1 MQTKLPRALIVQLH
15 ANRYTVAM
23 ENDNLK
29 KGICYLVFS
38 AFCFALMGMLAHMA
52 GDIPF
57 IEKTLFRN
65 IIAFFIALVALLQ
78 AEKKNRQLYNN
89 SISSSNVSP
98 SQPYVSLLHIPHG
111 SFKYLFIRAAAGS
124 LGIFGNF
131 YALDRL
137 NIADASILNKM
148 SPFFALLFSF
158 FIVGE
163 KVDAIP
169 LAAVCGAF
177 GGALLIIKPSFNL
190 THVIPALA
198 GFIGGAGAGLAYACV
213 RKLHE
218 YKVNGSLIIV
228 FFSAFSS
235 LLAVPFLIFNFTP
248 LTVAQLLILLAC
260 GVAAAGGQF
269 GITYAYFNAPA
280 SKISIFD
287 YSQILF
293 SSLMGYFAFGQIP
306 DALSFA
312 GYIIIISMAVIV
324 FVYNKRKAEK
334 ILFQKN

>member
-1 MQTKLPRALIVQLH
+1 
-15 ANRYTVAM
+15 M
-23 ENDNLK
+23 EKENLK
-29 KGICYLVFS
+29 KGITYLVFS

-57 IEKTLFRN
+57 IQKTLFRN
-65 IIAFFIALVALLQ
+65 IIAFFIALIALLR
-78 AEKKNRQLYNN
+78 AERKNRDVYIKNAN
-89 SISSSNVSP
+89 SL
-98 SQPYVSLLHIPHG
+98 QRPYTSLFHLPKG
-111 SFKYLFIRAAAGS
+111 SFKYLLIRAAAGS

-169 LAAVCGAF
+169 LAAICGAF

-213 RKLHE
+213 GKLQQ
-218 YKVNGSLIIV
+218 YKVDGSLIIV

-306 DALSFA
+306 DALSFT
-312 GYIIIISMAVIV
+312 GYAIIISMAVIV
-324 FVYNKRKAEK
+324 FFYNRRKAENNFTK
-334 ILFQKN
+334 QK

>member
-1 MQTKLPRALIVQLH
+1 
-15 ANRYTVAM
+15 M
-23 ENDNLK
+23 EKENLK
-29 KGICYLVFS
+29 KGITYLVFS

-57 IEKTLFRN
+57 IQKTLFRN
-65 IIAFFIALVALLQ
+65 IIAFFIALIALLR
-78 AEKKNRQLYNN
+78 AERKNRDVYIKNAN
-89 SISSSNVSP
+89 SL
-98 SQPYVSLLHIPHG
+98 QRPYTSLFHLPKG
-111 SFKYLFIRAAAGS
+111 SFKYLLIRAAAGS

-169 LAAVCGAF
+169 LAAICGAF

-213 RKLHE
+213 RKLHQ

-306 DALSFA
+306 DALSFT
-312 GYIIIISMAVIV
+312 GYAII
-324 FVYNKRKAEK
+324 N
-334 ILFQKN
+334 

>member
-1 MQTKLPRALIVQLH
+1 
-15 ANRYTVAM
+15 M
-23 ENDNLK
+23 EKENLK
-29 KGICYLVFS
+29 KGITYLVFS

-57 IEKTLFRN
+57 IQKTLFRN
-65 IIAFFIALVALLQ
+65 IIAFFIALIALLR
-78 AEKKNRQLYNN
+78 AERKNRDVYIKNAN
-89 SISSSNVSP
+89 SLQ
-98 SQPYVSLLHIPHG
+98 QPYTSLFHLPKG
-111 SFKYLFIRAAAGS
+111 SFKYLLIRAAAGS

-137 NIADASILNKM
+137 NIAAASILNKM

-169 LAAVCGAF
+169 LAAICGAF

-213 RKLHE
+213 RKLHQ

-306 DALSFA
+306 DALSFT
-312 GYIIIISMAVIV
+312 GYAIIISMAVIV
-324 FVYNKRKAEK
+324 FFYNRRKAENNFTK
-334 ILFQKN
+334 QK

>member
-1 MQTKLPRALIVQLH
+1 
-15 ANRYTVAM
+15 M
-23 ENDNLK
+23 EKENLK
-29 KGICYLVFS
+29 KGITYLVFS

-57 IEKTLFRN
+57 IQKTLFRN
-65 IIAFFIALVALLQ
+65 IIAFFIALIALLR
-78 AEKKNRQLYNN
+78 AERKNRDVYIKNAN
-89 SISSSNVSP
+89 SLQ
-98 SQPYVSLLHIPHG
+98 QPYTSLFHLPKG
-111 SFKYLFIRAAAGS
+111 SFKYLLIRAAAGS

-169 LAAVCGAF
+169 FAAVCGAF
-177 GGALLIIKPSFNL
+177 GGAMLIIKPTFAL
-190 THVIPALA
+190 ADMGHFIPAIC
-198 GFIGGAGAGLAYACV
+198 GFVGGMGAGLAYACV
-213 RKLHE
+213 RKLHQ
-218 YKVNGSLIIV
+218 YNVNGSLIIV
-228 FFSAFSS
+228 FFSAFST
-235 LLAVPFLIFNFTP
+235 LIAVPFLLIHFTP
-248 LTVAQLLILLAC
+248 MTAIQLLILIGC

-287 YSQILF
+287 YSQIIF
-293 SSLMGYFAFGQIP
+293 SSLMGYFAFGQVP
-306 DALSFA
+306 DTFSLV
-312 GYIIIISMAVIV
+312 GYIIIIAMSFVV
-324 FVYNKRKAEK
+324 FLYNKRR
-334 ILFQKN
+334 KN

>member
-1 MQTKLPRALIVQLH
+1 
-15 ANRYTVAM
+15 M
-23 ENDNLK
+23 EKDNLK
-29 KGICYLVFS
+29 KGIIYLVFS

-52 GDIPF
+52 GNVPF
-57 IEKTLFRN
+57 IQKTIFRN
-65 IIAFFIALVALLQ
+65 SIAFFIALIALCK
-78 AEKKNRQLYNN
+78 AEAAHRAEF
-89 SISSSNVSP
+89 ISQSTDERNLSA
-98 SQPYVSLLHIPHG
+98 QQITTPYVSLLHIPRA
-111 SFKYLFIRAAAGS
+111 SLKYLFIRAAAGT

-177 GGALLIIKPSFNL
+177 GGALLIIKPSFQF
-190 THVIPALA
+190 THVIPAAA

-213 RKLHE
+213 RKLHA

-228 FFSAFSS
+228 FFSAFSC
-235 LLAVPFLIFNFTP
+235 LFAIPFLVNHFAPMT
-248 LTVAQLLILLAC
+248 LTQLLLLIGC
-260 GVAAAGGQF
+260 GIAAAGGQF

-306 DALSFA
+306 DMLSLA
-312 GYIIIISMAVIV
+312 GYAVIIGMAFIV
-324 FVYNKRKAEK
+324 FFYNKKKSADNHK
-334 ILFQKN
+334 

>member
-1 MQTKLPRALIVQLH
+1 MQTKPLRALIVQLH

-23 ENDNLK
+23 EKDNLK

-65 IIAFFIALVALLQ
+65 LIAFFIALVALLQ
-78 AEKKNRQLYNN
+78 AEKKNRQLYN
-89 SISSSNVSP
+89 ISVSSGSLSQ
-98 SQPYVSLLHIPHG
+98 SQPYVSLVHIPQG
-111 SFKYLFIRAAAGS
+111 SFKYLFSRAAAGS

-163 KVDAIP
+163 KVDTIP
-169 LAAVCGAF
+169 FAAVCGAF
-177 GGALLIIKPSFNL
+177 GGAMLIIKPTFAL
-190 THVIPALA
+190 ADMGHFIPAIC
-198 GFIGGAGAGLAYACV
+198 GFVGGMGAGLAYACV
-213 RKLHE
+213 RKLHQ
-218 YKVNGSLIIV
+218 YNVNGSLIIV
-228 FFSAFSS
+228 FFSAFST
-235 LLAVPFLIFNFTP
+235 LVAVPFLLIHFTP
-248 LTVAQLLILLAC
+248 MTTIQLLILIGC

-287 YSQILF
+287 YSQIIF
-293 SSLMGYFAFGQIP
+293 SSLMGYFAFGQVP
-306 DALSFA
+306 DTFSLV
-312 GYIIIISMAVIV
+312 GYIIIIAMSFVV
-324 FVYNKRKAEK
+324 FLYNK
-334 ILFQKN
+334 KNS

>member
-1 MQTKLPRALIVQLH
+1 
-15 ANRYTVAM
+15 M
-23 ENDNLK
+23 EKDNLK

-52 GDIPF
+52 GDVPF
-57 IEKTLFRN
+57 VEKTLFRN
-65 IIAFFIALVALLQ
+65 VIAFFIALTALLR
-78 AEKKNRQLYNN
+78 AERKNRIDFRNTTITKD
-89 SISSSNVSP
+89 SIP
-98 SQPYVSLLHIPHG
+98 QEYVSLFHLPRG
-111 SFKYLFIRAAAGS
+111 SFKYLVIRAAAGS

-177 GGALLIIKPSFNL
+177 GGAMLIIKPSFNL
-190 THVIPALA
+190 THVLPALA
-198 GFIGGAGAGLAYACV
+198 GFVGGAGAGLAYACV

-218 YKVNGSLIIV
+218 YKVNGSLIIM

-235 LLAVPFLIFNFTP
+235 LIAVPFLIFNFAP
-248 LTVAQLLILLAC
+248 LTVTQLLLLLGC

-293 SSLMGYFAFGQIP
+293 SSLMGYFAFGQVP
-306 DALSFA
+306 DMLSFA
-312 GYIIIISMAVIV
+312 GYIVIV
-324 FVYNKRKAEK
+324 AMAFVVFFYNKRKASK
-334 ILFQKN
+334 QSSL

>member
-1 MQTKLPRALIVQLH
+1 
-15 ANRYTVAM
+15 M
-23 ENDNLK
+23 EKENLK
-29 KGICYLVFS
+29 KGITYLVFS

-57 IEKTLFRN
+57 IQKTLFRN
-65 IIAFFIALVALLQ
+65 IIAFFIALIALLR
-78 AEKKNRQLYNN
+78 AERKNRDVYIKNAN
-89 SISSSNVSP
+89 SLQ
-98 SQPYVSLLHIPHG
+98 QPYTSLLHLPKG
-111 SFKYLFIRAAAGS
+111 SFKYLLIRAAAGS

-163 KVDAIP
+163 KVDTIP
-169 LAAVCGAF
+169 FAAVCGAF
-177 GGALLIIKPSFNL
+177 GGALLIIKPSFNVTNL
-190 THVIPALA
+190 SHLIPALA
-198 GFIGGAGAGLAYACV
+198 GFVGGAGAGLAYACV

-235 LLAVPFLIFNFTP
+235 LLAVPFLICNFAP
-248 LTVAQLLILLAC
+248 LTVAQLLLLLAC
-260 GVAAAGGQF
+260 GTAAAGGQF

-293 SSLMGYFAFGQIP
+293 SSLMGYFAFGQLP
-306 DALSFA
+306 DALSLA
-312 GYIIIISMAVIV
+312 GYIVIV
-324 FVYNKRKAEK
+324 AMAFVVFFYNKRKASK
-334 ILFQKN
+334 QSSL